1 MDWAVRYLR
10 NSRELL
16 LDLGDGDQAA
26 SVGSDLAGALQVS
39 DYGDVYAKM
48 AEAEAVL
55 RDVVAYR
62 SRSAGQAGMLATSLT
77 NLAVVLLRA
86 AQLDKRQDRVQEAAD
101 LCRTALRPKAEDPY
115 GWAFT
120 AGNLAL
126 ALTRLADDDPVTRRT
141 QLEEAA
147 AVGLE
152 VAAVFDARGDFAA
165 ADLARVNRLETL
177 LVLEAAL
184 RDGRLRAAVSSD
196 IPVSPSDL
204 AALLDRHP
212 GFFGLAETPPEVSAA
227 LHAPAPPEETRTLEE
242 VLAESGALLAEPRTS
257 GNPAT
262 RSQLARLTAMAS
274 QRLLGPGLEAADAV
288 AAARHLM
295 DATATPDNA
304 ALTSAE
310 LGSLLAQLDRWAE
323 AAAAYDDCLAV
334 VDATIQ
340 DSASRDRVMQTLT
353 QFRPSPGGPPTP
365 T

>member
-1 MDWAVRYLR
+1 M
-10 NSRELL
+10 
-16 LDLGDGDQAA
+16 
-26 SVGSDLAGALQVS
+26 QVS

-86 AQLDKRQDRVQEAAD
+86 AQLDKRQDRSRRRPTCAA
-101 LCRTALRPKAEDPY
+101 RPLRPKAEDPY

-212 GFFGLAETPPEVSAA
+212 GFSAWQNA
-227 LHAPAPPEETRTLEE
+227 ARGQRGAACPGPPEETRTLEE

-340 DSASRDRVMQTLT
+340 DSAGRDRVMQTLT
-353 QFRPSPGGPPTP
+353 QFPTIARWPPTP